1 MKTSTRTRWISV
13 AIFFIFMLLHQSDKL
28 LIGPLTTPIME
39 TFGINE
45 AQMGAVT
52 TGALLVG
59 AILYPLWGYLYD
71 RFSRVKLLAL
81 ASAIWGGTT
90 MLNASAPSYS
100 LFLVTRAS
108 TGIDD
113 ASYPGL
119 YSMVADLFGP
129 ERRGKIYGLLQLTQ
143 PLGYLVGMML
153 GLLLG
158 GVIGWRNVFYIT
170 GAFGILM
177 AVVIFFGVKEPP
189 RGQSEPE
196 MAELDEIGIYRF
208 NLESAKQILRTR
220 TMYFLFLQGF
230 FGVFPWQV
238 ITFWIFRYLEVERG
252 YTNEEILLTLV
263 IAILFLAPSYY
274 IGGALGDMAFKRTP
288 RGRMIVS
295 IIGVLLGATFMAI
308 AINVPVEN
316 RTLFMVTLVLAVT
329 FMPWP
334 APNMVSSVNDITL
347 PEVRSS
353 ALAIQLFIENAG
365 AATAPL
371 LAGLIAVR
379 YDLGT
384 AIVYISVIAWLLC
397 AGFYSVGAFLVPH
410 DIATLREEMH
420 ERAEEEIAAHPSQA
434 GA

>member
-13 AIFFIFMLLHQSDKL
+13 IIFFVFMLLHQSDKL
-28 LIGPLTTPIME
+28 LIGPMTTPIME

-59 AILYPLWGYLYD
+59 AVLYPLWGYLYD
-71 RFSRVKLLAL
+71 RFSRAKLLSL
-81 ASAIWGGTT
+81 ASFIWGGTT
-90 MLNASAPSYS
+90 MLNASAPSYPF
-100 LFLVTRAS
+100 FLVTRAS

-119 YSMVADLFGP
+119 YSMVSDLFGP
-129 ERRGKIYGLLQLTQ
+129 QKRGKIYGLLQLTQ
-143 PLGYLVGMML
+143 PLGYLTGMVL
-153 GLLLG
+153 GLILG

-170 GAFGILM
+170 GTFGILL

-196 MAELDEIGIYRF
+196 MAELEEIGIYRF
-208 NLESAKQILRTR
+208 SLDSAKQILRTR

-238 ITFWIFRYLEVERG
+238 ITFWIFRYLETERG
-252 YTNEEILLTLV
+252 YSEQEILVTMGIAV
-263 IAILFLAPSYY
+263 IILAAGYY
-274 IGGALGDMAFKRTP
+274 IGGALGDLAFKRTP
-288 RGRMIVS
+288 RGRMIVA
-295 IIGVLLGATFMAI
+295 IAGVLFGATFLALTL
-308 AINVPVEN
+308 NVPVEN
-316 RTLFMVTLVLAVT
+316 RGLFMVGLSLTAT

-334 APNMVSSVNDITL
+334 APNMVSSVNDVTL
-347 PEVRSS
+347 PEVRST
-353 ALAIQLFIENAG
+353 ALSIQLFIENAG

-371 LAGLIAVR
+371 LAGVIAVR

-384 AIVYISVIAWLLC
+384 AIISISVIAWLLC
-397 AGFYSVGAFLVPH
+397 AGFYSFGAYLVPG
-410 DIATLREEMH
+410 DIATLRQEMRA
-420 ERAEEEIAAHPSQA
+420 RAEEELAAHPSQA

>member
-1 MKTSTRTRWISV
+1 MKTSTRTRWITV
-13 AIFFIFMLLHQSDKL
+13 VIFFVFMLLHQSDKL

-59 AILYPLWGYLYD
+59 AVLYPLWGYLYD
-71 RFSRVKLLAL
+71 RFSRAKLLSL
-81 ASAIWGGTT
+81 ASLIWGGTT
-90 MLNASAPSYS
+90 TLNASASSYPF
-100 LFLVTRAS
+100 FLVTRAS

-119 YSMVADLFGP
+119 YSMVSDLFGP

-143 PLGYLVGMML
+143 PLGYLVGMVL
-153 GLLLG
+153 GLILG

-170 GAFGILM
+170 GAFGILL

-196 MAELDEIGIYRF
+196 MAELEEIGIYRF
-208 NLESAKQILRTR
+208 NLDSAKQILRTR

-252 YTNEEILLTLV
+252 YNNEEILLTLV
-263 IAILFLAPSYY
+263 IAILFLSPSYY
-274 IGGALGDMAFKRTP
+274 VGGALGDLAFKRTR

-334 APNMVSSVNDITL
+334 APNMVSSVNDVTL
-347 PEVRSS
+347 PEVRST

-379 YDLGT
+379 ANLGT
-384 AIVYISVIAWLLC
+384 AIVSISVIAWLLC
-397 AGFYSVGAFLVPH
+397 ACFYSIGAYLVPG
-410 DIATLREEMH
+410 DIATLRQEMQ
-420 ERAEEEIAAHPSQA
+420 ERAEVEISAHPPQA
-434 GA
+434 GV

>member
-1 MKTSTRTRWISV
+1 
-13 AIFFIFMLLHQSDKL
+13 
-28 LIGPLTTPIME
+28 
-39 TFGINE
+39 
-45 AQMGAVT
+45 
-52 TGALLVG
+52 
-59 AILYPLWGYLYD
+59 
-71 RFSRVKLLAL
+71 
-81 ASAIWGGTT
+81 
-90 MLNASAPSYS
+90 
-100 LFLVTRAS
+100 
-108 TGIDD
+108 
-113 ASYPGL
+113 
-119 YSMVADLFGP
+119 
-129 ERRGKIYGLLQLTQ
+129 
-143 PLGYLVGMML
+143 
-153 GLLLG
+153 
-158 GVIGWRNVFYIT
+158 
-170 GAFGILM
+170 M

-263 IAILFLAPSYY
+263 IAILFLSPSYY
-274 IGGALGDMAFKRTP
+274 IGGALGDLAFKRTP

-316 RTLFMVTLVLAVT
+316 RTMFMVTLVLAVT

-353 ALAIQLFIENAG
+353 ALAIQLFIENVG

-397 AGFYSVGAFLVPH
+397 AVFYSIGAFLVPR
-410 DIATLREEMH
+410 DIAALREEMR
-420 ERAEEEIAAHPSQA
+420 ERADVEIAAHPSQA
-434 GA
+434 AA

>member
-1 MKTSTRTRWISV
+1 MKTSTRTRWITV
-13 AIFFIFMLLHQSDKL
+13 VIFFVFMLLHQSDKL

-59 AILYPLWGYLYD
+59 AVLYPLWGYLYD
-71 RFSRVKLLAL
+71 RFSRARLLSL
-81 ASAIWGGTT
+81 ASLIWGGTT
-90 MLNASAPSYS
+90 MLNASAPSYPF
-100 LFLVTRAS
+100 FLVTRAS
-108 TGIDD
+108 TGVDD

-143 PLGYLVGMML
+143 PLGYLVGMVL
-153 GLLLG
+153 GLILG

-170 GAFGILM
+170 GGFGILL

-196 MAELDEIGIYRF
+196 MAELEEIGIYRF
-208 NLESAKQILRTR
+208 NLDSAKQILRTR

-252 YTNEEILLTLV
+252 YNNEQILLTLV
-263 IAILFLAPSYY
+263 IAILFLSPSYY
-274 IGGALGDMAFKRTP
+274 VGGALGDLAFKRTP

-316 RTLFMVTLVLAVT
+316 RTLFMVTLVLAVV

-334 APNMVSSVNDITL
+334 APNMVSSVNDVTL
-347 PEVRSS
+347 PEVRST

-379 YDLGT
+379 ANLGT
-384 AIVYISVIAWLLC
+384 AIVSISVIAWLLC
-397 AGFYSVGAFLVPH
+397 ACFYSIGAYLVPG
-410 DIATLREEMH
+410 DIATLRQEMQ
-420 ERAEEEIAAHPSQA
+420 ERAEEEISAHPSQA
-434 GA
+434 GV

>member
-1 MKTSTRTRWISV
+1 V
-13 AIFFIFMLLHQSDKL
+13 
-28 LIGPLTTPIME
+28 
-39 TFGINE
+39 
-45 AQMGAVT
+45 
-52 TGALLVG
+52 
-59 AILYPLWGYLYD
+59 LYPLWGYLYD
-71 RFSRVKLLAL
+71 RFSRARLLSL
-81 ASAIWGGTT
+81 ASLIWGGTT
-90 MLNASAPSYS
+90 MLNASAPSYPF
-100 LFLVTRAS
+100 FLVTRAS
-108 TGIDD
+108 TGVDD

-143 PLGYLVGMML
+143 PLGYLVGMVL
-153 GLLLG
+153 GLILG

-170 GAFGILM
+170 GGFGILL

-196 MAELDEIGIYRF
+196 MAELEEIGIYRF
-208 NLESAKQILRTR
+208 NLDSAKQILRTR

-252 YTNEEILLTLV
+252 YNNEQILLTLV
-263 IAILFLAPSYY
+263 IAILFLSPSYY
-274 IGGALGDMAFKRTP
+274 VGGALGDLAFKRTP

-316 RTLFMVTLVLAVT
+316 RTLFMVTLVLAVV

-334 APNMVSSVNDITL
+334 APNMVSSVNDVTL
-347 PEVRSS
+347 PEVRST

-379 YDLGT
+379 ANLGT
-384 AIVYISVIAWLLC
+384 AIVSISVIAWLLC
-397 AGFYSVGAFLVPH
+397 ACFYSIGAYLVPG
-410 DIATLREEMH
+410 DIATLRQEMQ
-420 ERAEEEIAAHPSQA
+420 ERAEEEISAHPSQA
-434 GA
+434 GV

>member
-1 MKTSTRTRWISV
+1 
-13 AIFFIFMLLHQSDKL
+13 MLLHQSDKL

-45 AQMGAVT
+45 AQMGAVS

-153 GLLLG
+153 GLILG

-170 GAFGILM
+170 GAFGILL
-177 AVVIFFGVKEPP
+177 AVVIYFGVKEPP

-196 MAELDEIGIYRF
+196 MADLDEIGIYRF

-252 YTNEEILLTLV
+252 YTNEETLLTLV

-274 IGGALGDMAFKRTP
+274 IGGALGDLAFKRTP

-295 IIGVLLGATFMAI
+295 IIGVLLGAIFLAI

-397 AGFYSVGAFLVPH
+397 ACFYSIGAFLVPR
-410 DIATLREEMH
+410 DIATLREEMR

>member
-1 MKTSTRTRWISV
+1 MKTSTRTRWTSV

-71 RFSRVKLLAL
+71 RFSRVKLLSL

-143 PLGYLVGMML
+143 PLGYLIGMML

-170 GAFGILM
+170 GSLGILL

-208 NLESAKQILRTR
+208 NLESAKQILHTR

-274 IGGALGDMAFKRTP
+274 IGGALGDLAFKRTP

-397 AGFYSVGAFLVPH
+397 ACFYSVGAFLVPR
-410 DIATLREEMH
+410 DIAALREEMH

>member
-1 MKTSTRTRWISV
+1 MKTSTRTRWISI

-71 RFSRVKLLAL
+71 RFSRVKLLSL

-153 GLLLG
+153 GLILG

-196 MAELDEIGIYRF
+196 MADLDEIGIYRF

-252 YTNEEILLTLV
+252 YTNEETLLTLV

-274 IGGALGDMAFKRTP
+274 IGGALGDLAFKRTP

-353 ALAIQLFIENAG
+353 ALAIQLFIENVG

-397 AGFYSVGAFLVPH
+397 ACFYSIGAFLVPR
-410 DIATLREEMH
+410 DIATLREEMR

>member
-1 MKTSTRTRWISV
+1 MKTSTRTRWTSV

-45 AQMGAVT
+45 AQMGAVS

-153 GLLLG
+153 GLILG

-170 GAFGILM
+170 GAFGILL
-177 AVVIFFGVKEPP
+177 AVVIYFGVKEPP

-196 MAELDEIGIYRF
+196 MADLDEIGIYRF

-252 YTNEEILLTLV
+252 YTNEETLLTLV

-274 IGGALGDMAFKRTP
+274 IGGALGDLAFKRTP

-397 AGFYSVGAFLVPH
+397 ACFYSVGAFLVPR
-410 DIATLREEMH
+410 DIATLREEMR

>member
-1 MKTSTRTRWISV
+1 MKTSSRTRWISV

-71 RFSRVKLLAL
+71 RFSRVKLLSL

-90 MLNASAPSYS
+90 MLNASAPSYPF
-100 LFLVTRAS
+100 FLVTRAS

-119 YSMVADLFGP
+119 YSMVSDLFGP

-143 PLGYLVGMML
+143 PLGYLVGMVL
-153 GLLLG
+153 GLILG
-158 GVIGWRNVFYIT
+158 GIIGWRNVFYIT
-170 GAFGILM
+170 GGFGILLS
-177 AVVIFFGVKEPP
+177 VVIFFGVKEPQ

-196 MAELDEIGIYRF
+196 LADLEEIGIYRF
-208 NLESAKQILRTR
+208 NLVSAKQILRTR

-263 IAILFLAPSYY
+263 IAILFLSPSYY
-274 IGGALGDMAFKRTP
+274 IGGALGDWAFKRTP

-316 RTLFMVTLVLAVT
+316 RTMFMVTLVLAVM

-397 AGFYSVGAFLVPH
+397 AGFYSIGAFLVPR
-410 DIATLREEMH
+410 DIAALREKMH
-420 ERAEEEIAAHPSQA
+420 TRAEDEVAAHPSQA
-434 GA
+434 GV